1 MTFNAYV
8 ALNGINKKQTN
19 KKTPNMISFGSLDLY
34 VENIILNQLQE
45 HKELMFQQVC
55 LEHFQTWDYVFLNAK
70 ILELLKITIHSLCSN
85 TPAKIW

>member
-1 MTFNAYV
+1 MSFNAYV

-19 KKTPNMISFGSLDLY
+19 KKKPNMISFGSLDLY

-55 LEHFQTWDYVFLNAK
+55 LEHFQTWDYVF
-70 ILELLKITIHSLCSN
+70 
-85 TPAKIW
+85 